1 MDDCCPRGQ
10 TRYEQVFGDRF
21 ARALAKRYRRRGLT
35 SPERRIVDAVVE
47 AGIDG
52 ATVLEIG
59 GGIGELQLELLRRG
73 GTSTTNLE
81 LSGAYEAVARDLAA
95 AEGLAERTRRI
106 VGVDLA
112 SDGSEVDEADH
123 VILHRVVCCYPNAES
138 LLRASAAHARR
149 SLVFSHP
156 PNSWPARA
164 STATVN
170 LMMRLRRQEY
180 RGFIHAPDRMYDVLR
195 RSGLEMRSVERAG
208 PWRVVAAVRG

>member
-95 AEGLAERTRRI
+95 AEDSRSERDASSAWIWPRTAPKSTRPI
-106 VGVDLA
+106 
-112 SDGSEVDEADH
+112 
-123 VILHRVVCCYPNAES
+123 
-138 LLRASAAHARR
+138 
-149 SLVFSHP
+149 
-156 PNSWPARA
+156 
-164 STATVN
+164 T
-170 LMMRLRRQEY
+170 
-180 RGFIHAPDRMYDVLR
+180 
-195 RSGLEMRSVERAG
+195 
-208 PWRVVAAVRG
+208 

>member
-1 MDDCCPRGQ
+1 M
-10 TRYEQVFGDRF
+10 
-21 ARALAKRYRRRGLT
+21 
-35 SPERRIVDAVVE
+35 
-47 AGIDG
+47 
-52 ATVLEIG
+52 
-59 GGIGELQLELLRRG
+59 
-73 GTSTTNLE
+73 
-81 LSGAYEAVARDLAA
+81 
-95 AEGLAERTRRI
+95 
-106 VGVDLA
+106 
-112 SDGSEVDEADH
+112 
-123 VILHRVVCCYPNAES
+123 ILHRVVCCYPNAES

-208 PWRVVAAVRG
+208 PWRVVAAVRGEDGGAPAHRAGAPYRSSEISGRSCLGSTRTPSRRG